1 MLGIYVL
8 EMRPTQAFPFDGWIA
23 CCYSSTCRPC
33 CQKVGHVYTSKEK
46 AMTFWKLLAGLFYS
60 QGSQIQG
67 QTFNESSAC
76 EGFVPNSLK
85 YGHKKESL
93 FTLFKLG

>member
-46 AMTFWKLLAGLFYS
+46 AMTLVANGAFLLTRLTNPRPNLQLGIWISYYEM
-60 QGSQIQG
+60 I
-67 QTFNESSAC
+67 NESLRTEKE
-76 EGFVPNSLK
+76 EGL
-85 YGHKKESL
+85 
-93 FTLFKLG
+93 